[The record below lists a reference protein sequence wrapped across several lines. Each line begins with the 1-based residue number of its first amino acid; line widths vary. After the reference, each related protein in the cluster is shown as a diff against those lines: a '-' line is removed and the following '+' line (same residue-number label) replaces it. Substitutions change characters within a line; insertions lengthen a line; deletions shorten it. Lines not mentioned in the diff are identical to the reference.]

1 MPVGFFLFSFLEEG
15 SVMEF
20 EDIGSLIRA
29 LRCILTEAASYYQAS
44 VAGRESPEGKW
55 YRLLQGKL
63 NEARAILERVPNG
76 DLLDVLNMFL
86 GGENWK
92 STADVVKEFLYGY
105 LAGRFEELNSMRLQG
120 VKY

>member
-1 MPVGFFLFSFLEEG
+1 ME
-15 SVMEF
+15 EF
-20 EDIGSLIRA
+20 EDMSSLIQA
-29 LRCILTEAASYYQAS
+29 LRLVLIDAASYYQAS

-105 LAGRFEELNSMRLQG
+105 LVGRFGELNSGRLQG
-120 VKY
+120 VGY

>member
-1 MPVGFFLFSFLEEG
+1 
-15 SVMEF
+15 MEKDF
-20 EDIGSLIRA
+20 EDMGSLVQTLHSVFA
-29 LRCILTEAASYYQAS
+29 DAASFYQAS
-44 VAGRESPEGKW
+44 VAMRESPEGKW

-105 LAGRFEELNSMRLQG
+105 LAGRFGELNSGRLQEVG
-120 VKY
+120 Y